1 MTKPHTYPLF
11 KGHKLSEE
19 DFTNKI
25 IPPTRMVTAAVGGP
39 TYRLGVFI
47 NNILQPIADKYCEGE
62 LVRDTTHFLRDIR
75 DLNQAGT
82 FSEPDVLIGTLD
94 VDALYPNIDQRL
106 TMVAVEDALSTCTEY
121 AEELIQTVLDL
132 TMFCPNNSVVNHRG
146 SWYR

>member
-1 MTKPHTYPLF
+1 
-11 KGHKLSEE
+11 
-19 DFTNKI
+19 
-25 IPPTRMVTAAVGGP
+25 MVTAAVGGP

-75 DLNQAGT
+75 DLNQASA

-106 TMVAVEDALSTCTEY
+106 AMVAIEDALRTCTEY
-121 AEELIQTVLDL
+121 TQELIQTVLAVSYTHL
-132 TMFCPNNSVVNHRG
+132 TLPTIYSV
-146 SWYR
+146 